1 MHVPRLLI
9 AGVGSGAGKTT
20 VATGLMALWA
30 RRGLRVQPFKAGPDY
45 LDPGHH
51 SLAAG
56 RISRNLDSHWFD
68 EDSVLDLFSRG
79 AAGADLAVIEG
90 VMGLF
95 DGAGA
100 RDDRGSSAHLA
111 RILKA
116 PVILVV
122 DAAGIGRSA
131 AALVYGYASFD
142 RRVDV
147 RGVIFNRVAGPRHYE
162 LLREAV
168 AGVAGIT
175 VLGYVERDES
185 LRLPERHLGLVPTWE
200 RQDSADHLDRLVAR
214 LGQTVDTEA
223 ARRLAEEAP
232 PLPAA
237 GRRVFP
243 ATPPISP
250 TRGEARCR
258 IAVARDRAFH
268 FYYQDGLEFLEACG
282 AQLIPVS
289 LLEDD
294 ALPEGIAGL
303 YIGGGFPEIF
313 AADLAANEGMKGSVR
328 RAHRAGMPIY
338 AECGGLMYLSEGIVT
353 ASGERHA
360 MAGLVPGCCRMDS
373 RPVAIGYAEGELL
386 NDCILGLRG
395 ERVTGHEFHYSRW
408 EVPAATIAGARAY
421 RLRGRF
427 RQGETDGFARGKLL
441 ASYLHL
447 HFAANPGTAHR
458 FAGECAA
465 FRRGKASVG
474 VS

>member
-1 MHVPRLLI
+1 MHAPRFLI

-56 RISRNLDSHWFD
+56 RVSRNLDSHWFD
-68 EDSVLDLFSRG
+68 EDGLLELFSRG
-79 AAGADLAVIEG
+79 AAGVDLAVIEG

-95 DGAGA
+95 DGAGP

-116 PVILVV
+116 PVVLVV

-147 RGVIFNRVAGPRHYE
+147 RGVIFNRVAGPRHHE

-168 AGVAGIT
+168 AGVGGVT
-175 VLGYVERDES
+175 VLGYVEWDEA
-185 LRLPERHLGLVPTWE
+185 LRLPERHLGLVPAWE

-214 LGQTVDTEA
+214 LGETVDTEA
-223 ARRLAEEAP
+223 VRRLAEEAP

-243 ATPPISP
+243 AIPPIP
-250 TRGEARCR
+250 PIPPIPEEARCL
-258 IAVARDRAFH
+258 IAVARDRVFH

-282 AQLIPVS
+282 AQLIPVN

-313 AADLAANEGMKGSVR
+313 AARLAANEGMKGSVR

-338 AECGGLMYLSEGIVT
+338 AECGGLMYLWGTPERLH
-353 ASGERHA
+353 SGP
-360 MAGLVPGCCRMDS
+360 AG
-373 RPVAIGYAEGELL
+373 
-386 NDCILGLRG
+386 
-395 ERVTGHEFHYSRW
+395 
-408 EVPAATIAGARAY
+408 
-421 RLRGRF
+421 
-427 RQGETDGFARGKLL
+427 
-441 ASYLHL
+441 
-447 HFAANPGTAHR
+447 
-458 FAGECAA
+458 
-465 FRRGKASVG
+465 
-474 VS
+474 